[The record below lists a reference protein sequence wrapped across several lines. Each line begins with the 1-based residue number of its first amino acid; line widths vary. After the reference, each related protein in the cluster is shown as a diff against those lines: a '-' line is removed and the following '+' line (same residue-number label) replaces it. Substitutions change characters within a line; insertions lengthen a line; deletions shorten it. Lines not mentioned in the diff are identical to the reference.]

1 MIRRPPRS
9 TLFPYT
15 TLFRSDGDG
24 DGKLLVEPSGDAGD
38 EGCRYKYRGEN
49 QGNSDHGAG
58 EFFHRLPS
66 GIFRSK
72 THFDMALYA
81 FDYNDGIIYH
91 EADRQNQPEH

>member
-38 EGCRYKYRGEN
+38 EGCRYKHRGEN
-49 QGNSDHGAG
+49 QGNSDDGTG
-58 EFFHRLPS
+58 EFFHRFPS
-66 GIFRSK
+66 SIFRSK
-72 THFDMALYA
+72 TFLDMSLYA
-81 FDYNDGIIYH
+81 FDDDDGIIYH
-91 EADRQNQPEH
+91 EADRQNQAKH